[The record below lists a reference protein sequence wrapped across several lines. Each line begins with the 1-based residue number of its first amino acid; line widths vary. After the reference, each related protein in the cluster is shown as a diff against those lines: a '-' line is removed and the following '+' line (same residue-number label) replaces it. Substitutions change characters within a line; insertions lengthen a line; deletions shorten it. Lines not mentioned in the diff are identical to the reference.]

1 MIIKL
6 SEILHSIDE
15 DEKSDMVNLD
25 DWKLSEIDHLVEMG
39 FEQDGDYKMMLNNP
53 KMVVCKKKKITHQLP
68 KDIQAIGPGYVLKD
82 GSKNKTYTFS
92 TFMEMVEF
100 FDNYEQDLKI

>member
-6 SEILHSIDE
+6 SEILQSIDE
-15 DEKSDMVNLD
+15 DEKSEMVNLD

-39 FEQDGDYKMMLNNP
+39 FEQDGDYKMILTNP
-53 KMVVCKKKKITHQLP
+53 RMVVYKKKEMAHQLP
-68 KDIQAIGPGYVLKD
+68 KDVQALGPGYVLED
-82 GSKNKTYTFS
+82 GSKNKKYVFP
-92 TFMEMVEF
+92 TFMGMVEF